1 MVQEV
6 YDALGNADK
15 EADSAV
21 FVELMLEIIRDTLQ
35 EVTVLGNQTDQ
46 DSDQETDQDNEF
58 LQRCRKEGKNGISGN
73 KQIYE
78 PDFEA

>member
-6 YDALGNADK
+6 YDALGKVDK

-46 DSDQETDQDNEF
+46 DSDQETDQDNAF
-58 LQRCRKEGKNGISGN
+58 LQRCQKEGKNGISGN